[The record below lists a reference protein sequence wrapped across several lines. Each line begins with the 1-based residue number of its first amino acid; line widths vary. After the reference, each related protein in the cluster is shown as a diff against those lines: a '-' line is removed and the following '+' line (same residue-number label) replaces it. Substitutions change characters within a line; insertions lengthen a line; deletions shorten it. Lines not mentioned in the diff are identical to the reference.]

1 MHSLNFPNFSKKL
14 RVFLGIEA
22 LKLFSRSRKNDAQ
35 LLFQVKLRNAQHDF
49 ESSNF
54 EIFVNG
60 IYLVLCSFN
69 QSFHW
74 QVHFHSLKFERE
86 KPRIRRQSFV
96 YETLYV
102 LVTWLSSKPR
112 KYSFSI
118 KLAIIKCQKQRYF
131 VNISANNKMTWIVW
145 ITFEFQIFYFW
156 INNPTL

>member
-22 LKLFSRSRKNDAQ
+22 LKLFSRSRKNNAQ

-74 QVHFHSLKFERE
+74 QVHFHSFKFERE

-96 YETLYV
+96 YETLYYMPC
-102 LVTWLSSKPR
+102 LFWWPDWAR
-112 KYSFSI
+112 N
-118 KLAIIKCQKQRYF
+118 QG
-131 VNISANNKMTWIVW
+131 N
-145 ITFEFQIFYFW
+145 ITFPSNLRLLNVKNREI
-156 INNPTL
+156 L